1 MSIGL
6 QFLLAVLLVLAIV
19 LIALQV
25 RASLMKQ
32 ANLIVK
38 MQQSESFTT
47 PNHAWNMA
55 ASYTNQPNYLLTT
68 EQNKRYRTEKP
79 FYLSSTNQTRD
90 VLPMNGLATKKQQIM
105 LEDANS
111 RTGYRNT
118 VAFPPQATNPPFS
131 IDDRLQYDDVSAAVK
146 QKPSV
151 DNDEEGLEFS
161 VNNRVN
167 ASNSRQLAPNESTAD
182 KVLEGYGKKGWKRV
196 GKI

>member
-1 MSIGL
+1 MSAGL

-19 LIALQV
+19 MIALQV

-38 MQQSESFTT
+38 MQQNESFTT
-47 PNHAWNMA
+47 PNHAWNTA

-68 EQNKRYRTEKP
+68 AQNSRYRTEKP
-79 FYLSSTNQTRD
+79 FFLNSTNQTRD
-90 VLPMNGLATKKQQIM
+90 VIPMNGLATNKQQVM
-105 LEDANS
+105 LADANS
-111 RTGYRNT
+111 RTGYRNS
-118 VAFPPQATNPPFS
+118 VAFPPQATNPPVTYE
-131 IDDRLQYDDVSAAVK
+131 DRLQYDDTSAAVK

-167 ASNSRQLAPNESTAD
+167 ASSSRQLTPNESTAE